1 MSAARPRK
9 KRDVG
14 QSRFRLIPVWQEEF
28 DRSEYARILLLL
40 AMHMVSKPPR
50 NLSNVKP
57 ERRREVKTM
66 RKNQVVAGARAALE
80 WKELVWQDTIATD
93 QFSDVLERFRFGP

>member
-14 QSRFRLIPVWQEEF
+14 QSRFRLIPVWKEEF

-40 AMHMVSKPPR
+40 AMHMSEQATK
-50 NLSNVKP
+50 KA
-57 ERRREVKTM
+57 EQREARKT
-66 RKNQVVAGARAALE
+66 KGGEDHA
-80 WKELVWQDTIATD
+80 
-93 QFSDVLERFRFGP
+93 

>member
-14 QSRFRLIPVWQEEF
+14 QSRFRLIPVWKEEF

-40 AMHMVSKPPR
+40 AMHMSEQATKKSG
-50 NLSNVKP
+50 N
-57 ERRREVKTM
+57 
-66 RKNQVVAGARAALE
+66 NQTKKAEGGEDHA
-80 WKELVWQDTIATD
+80 
-93 QFSDVLERFRFGP
+93 